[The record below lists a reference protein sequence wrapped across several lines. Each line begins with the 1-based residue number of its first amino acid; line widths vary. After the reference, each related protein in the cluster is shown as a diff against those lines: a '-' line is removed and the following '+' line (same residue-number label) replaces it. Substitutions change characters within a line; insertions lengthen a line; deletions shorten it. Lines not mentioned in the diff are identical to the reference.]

1 MGKITRKLILY
12 FLLLL
17 LFFSVLMAIL
27 FTYQFS
33 RQTTRIYRDELEK
46 TTIVISSNLAGGIMD
61 QFGAPMGKRGNPTGS
76 GQGLRMLLRFLDQL
90 AMGEVW
96 IVDRDAH
103 TISMGQNRLA
113 ISFAEL
119 PDSALQLLD
128 RVFAGEVAS
137 TETFGSVLGH
147 PTVTAG
153 APIHDSSGNVIGA
166 VLLHRQIEDIYT
178 ALKPGLLVLLFSMLS
193 ALAVSGLL
201 AVFMAE
207 RFNQPLMRMAYT
219 AEQLARGN
227 YQIATGVRQDDEI
240 GLLAQNIDNLAG
252 ELHATEHE
260 RERLEQMRS
269 DFISNVS
276 HELRTPVTV
285 IRGSVEALNDGIVTD
300 PQKVSEYYDQIL
312 AESIQLER
320 MVNDLLELT
329 RLQNPDYKIERVE
342 INLPAVVEDAVRSI
356 RQVAQAKEI
365 SIKPDINASPVSFY
379 GDYGR
384 LRQMFI
390 IVLDNAVK
398 FSRRGDQVT
407 VEAAPQGDSYKV
419 VIRDHG
425 KGIPQEDLPFL
436 FSRFYKGKR
445 NEEQKGSGLGLA
457 IAREIADRHGVRIDI
472 DSKEGSGTAFGFI
485 FPGKPSVDGK

>member
-12 FLLLL
+12 FVLLL
-17 LFFSVLMAIL
+17 LFFSILMAVL

-33 RQTTRIYRDELEK
+33 RQATGIYREELEK
-46 TTIVISSNLAGGIMD
+46 TTVVISNNLADGIMD
-61 QFGAPMGKRGNPTGS
+61 QFGAPMGKRGNPMPS
-76 GQGLRMLLRFLDQL
+76 GQGIGMLLHFLDQI
-90 AMGEVW
+90 ATGEVW

-103 TISMGQNRLA
+103 TISVGQNRLA
-113 ISFAEL
+113 ITFAEL

-137 TETFGSVLGH
+137 TETFGSVLGQ

-153 APIHDSSGNVIGA
+153 APIRDGSGNVIGA
-166 VLLHRQIEDIYT
+166 VLLHRQIEDMHT
-178 ALKPGLLVLLFSMLS
+178 ALTPGLLVLLFSILS
-193 ALAVSGLL
+193 ALAASGLL

-219 AEQLARGN
+219 AEQLTKGN
-227 YQIATGVRQDDEI
+227 YRITTGVGQDDEI

-252 ELHATEHE
+252 ELHATSLE

-285 IRGSVEALNDGIVTD
+285 IRGSVEALNDGVVAD
-300 PQKVSEYYDQIL
+300 PKKVSEYYDQIL

-329 RLQNPDYKIERVE
+329 RLQNPDYKIERAE

-365 SIKPDINASPVSFY
+365 AVQPDINETPAAFD

-398 FSRRGDQVT
+398 FSGRGGQVT

-425 KGIPQEDLPFL
+425 KGIPQEELPFL

-472 DSKEGSGTAFGFI
+472 DSKEGSGTAFGFT
-485 FPGKPSVDGK
+485 FPDKPSVVGK